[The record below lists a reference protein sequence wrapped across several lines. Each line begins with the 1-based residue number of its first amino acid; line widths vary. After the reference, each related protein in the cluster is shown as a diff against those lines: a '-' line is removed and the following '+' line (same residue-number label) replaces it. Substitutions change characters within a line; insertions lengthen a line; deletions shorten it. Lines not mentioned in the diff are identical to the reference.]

1 VLILLKCLD
10 STRLYCNAMCCW
22 VLFDLITRYAAI
34 YFSILYVR
42 YRAGIVTDEM
52 LAVPK
57 WRFLAIGILEALGV
71 ATGMSAG
78 GIGIW
83 ILFGFCN

>member
-1 VLILLKCLD
+1 
-10 STRLYCNAMCCW
+10 M
-22 VLFDLITRYAAI
+22 
-34 YFSILYVR
+34 R

-52 LAVPK
+52 LALPK
-57 WRFLAIGILEALGV
+57 WRFMAIGALEALGV

-78 GIGIW
+78 GIGIL